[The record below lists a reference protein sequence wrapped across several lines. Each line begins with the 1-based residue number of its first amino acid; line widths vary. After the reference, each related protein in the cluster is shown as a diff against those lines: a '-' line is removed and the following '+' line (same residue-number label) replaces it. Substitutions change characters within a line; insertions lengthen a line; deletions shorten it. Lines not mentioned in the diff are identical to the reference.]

1 MNDHFEWFET
11 LRIRKWPI
19 FDHFRDHFEK
29 LRFFSTARSFW
40 MIILKNHFF
49 SCRAF
54 GAIILNDKNLVYFS
68 SALICGCQN
77 YGNNTVLVEFVS
89 KTNWKFGKL
98 HCRNHVCV
106 GLFVKN
112 PFALSK
118 MLFIA
123 FTPPFKQNFTQ
134 TYRENLFVLPP
145 AVKYDWEYTVCCFL
159 WTSFSGARS
168 FWTIILKNLPFFCQR
183 DHFARSFWKTSFFFR
198 RAFGAI
204 ILCGWSF

>member
-1 MNDHFEWFET
+1 MIWNLKDSKMAHFRSFSWSFWKTSFFFFGAIILNDHFE
-11 LRIRKWPI
+11 KP
-19 FDHFRDHFEK
+19 
-29 LRFFSTARSFW
+29 
-40 MIILKNHFF
+40 FF

-134 TYRENLFVLPP
+134 TYRENLSYCLPQWNTAGNTPFV
-145 AVKYDWEYTVCCFL
+145 VKIC
-159 WTSFSGARS
+159 
-168 FWTIILKNLPFFCQR
+168 
-183 DHFARSFWKTSFFFR
+183 
-198 RAFGAI
+198 
-204 ILCGWSF
+204 

>member
-1 MNDHFEWFET
+1 MGVQAPPTKMNDHFEWFET
-11 LRIRKWPI
+11 LRIRKWPV

-29 LRFFSTARSFW
+29 LRFFSSARSFW
-40 MIILKNHFF
+40 TIILKNHFF
-49 SCRAF
+49 SVAP
-54 GAIILNDKNLVYFS
+54 
-68 SALICGCQN
+68 SARSYWTIKSGCQN
-77 YGNNTVLVEFVS
+77 YGNNTVLVEFVR

-134 TYRENLFVLPP
+134 TYRENLSYCLPQWNTAGNTPFVGFYELFFWRAIISNDHFEKPS
-145 AVKYDWEYTVCCFL
+145 VFL
-159 WTSFSGARS
+159 SARS
-168 FWTIILKNLPFFCQR
+168 FCTIILKNL
-183 DHFARSFWKTSFFFR
+183 FFFR